1 MGRRGAGVGRD
12 GVRCAGGRDWQ
23 TGHSSV
29 GRASDCRQKQPSD
42 GPWLD
47 SGWPEPFRRHRPR
60 ARLARVWSQGRGRGA
75 GGGGGAAGW
84 LAGWWAR
91 WLPSDS
97 GPGAPAPYAG
107 FLSFL
112 SPRRRGTPAG
122 GGGGHFSLRMRRRC
136 LRFEGTWCSG
146 ITPVQHAGGPGFNPQ
161 CVHYG
166 GEALPSQCVRRWC

>member
-29 GRASDCRQKQPSD
+29 GRASDCRQKQPAD

-47 SGWPEPFRRHRPR
+47 SGWLEPFRRHRPR
-60 ARLARVWSQGRGRGA
+60 ARLARVWSQGCGRGA
-75 GGGGGAAGW
+75 GGGAAGW

-122 GGGGHFSLRMRRRC
+122 AGGGHFSLRMRRRC

-146 ITPVQHAGGPGFNPQ
+146 ITPAQHAGGSGFSPQ

-166 GEALPSQCVRRWC
+166 GGALPSQCVRRWC

>member
-42 GPWLD
+42 GPWLN

-60 ARLARVWSQGRGRGA
+60 ARLARVWSQGCGRGA
-75 GGGGGAAGW
+75 GGGQRAGW
-84 LAGWWAR
+84 
-91 WLPSDS
+91 
-97 GPGAPAPYAG
+97 
-107 FLSFL
+107 
-112 SPRRRGTPAG
+112 PAG
-122 GGGGHFSLRMRRRC
+122 GQGGFRVTRAQEPPPLMRGFCHFSHRGAEAPLLAEGGGHFSLRMRRRC

-146 ITPVQHAGGPGFNPQ
+146 ITPAQHAGGPGFNAQ

-166 GEALPSQCVRRWC
+166 GGALPSQCVRRWC